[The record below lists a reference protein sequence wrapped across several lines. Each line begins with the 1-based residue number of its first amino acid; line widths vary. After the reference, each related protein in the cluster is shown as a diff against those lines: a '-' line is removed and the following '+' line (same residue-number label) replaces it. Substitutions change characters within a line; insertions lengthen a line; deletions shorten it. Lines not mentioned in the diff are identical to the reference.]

1 MKKYLYIYIYHFL
14 LTFRDA
20 LQRKEFQ
27 NDVDRSDQLVPLNQI
42 CRNTFH
48 TVLPSSNNSIVDEIS
63 EQNDIFPSSTQNT
76 FISIFESPK
85 AAQINGDVRLS
96 IHRAHR
102 EFNVEETMIDK
113 EDVKRKMSVISMNMK
128 YLLNKQK
135 NIKKQSPERNQNST
149 QVKEIDQLS
158 NSSSEEITTEEEN
171 HSEIM
176 NALPNLP
183 R

>member
-1 MKKYLYIYIYHFL
+1 
-14 LTFRDA
+14 
-20 LQRKEFQ
+20 
-27 NDVDRSDQLVPLNQI
+27 
-42 CRNTFH
+42 
-48 TVLPSSNNSIVDEIS
+48 
-63 EQNDIFPSSTQNT
+63 
-76 FISIFESPK
+76 
-85 AAQINGDVRLS
+85 
-96 IHRAHR
+96 
-102 EFNVEETMIDK
+102 MIDK

>member
-1 MKKYLYIYIYHFL
+1 
-14 LTFRDA
+14 
-20 LQRKEFQ
+20 
-27 NDVDRSDQLVPLNQI
+27 
-42 CRNTFH
+42 
-48 TVLPSSNNSIVDEIS
+48 
-63 EQNDIFPSSTQNT
+63 
-76 FISIFESPK
+76 
-85 AAQINGDVRLS
+85 
-96 IHRAHR
+96 
-102 EFNVEETMIDK
+102 MIDK

-135 NIKKQSPERNQNST
+135 NIKKQSPERNQTLT
-149 QVKEIDQLS
+149 QAKEIDQLS